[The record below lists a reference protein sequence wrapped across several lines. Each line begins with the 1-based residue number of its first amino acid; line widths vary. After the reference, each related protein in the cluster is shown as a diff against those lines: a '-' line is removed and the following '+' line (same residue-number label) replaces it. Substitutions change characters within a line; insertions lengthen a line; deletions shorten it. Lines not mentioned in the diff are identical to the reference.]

1 MRFSPPFRFF
11 IFVALLAPTF
21 LLNTGCSSQ
30 DKPAISDVPPVG
42 HDWSTKMQELS
53 MALNKLLPLV
63 SDSGQFNNPANDAAV
78 NDATAL
84 LKKLS
89 HQVRNLE
96 KPAADPAY
104 DSIARLLDED
114 LTRAISALH
123 NGNRDYARL
132 TIRESIGYCIQCHT
146 QTANG
151 PSFPKLTLGF
161 DPSKLSPLGQGDF
174 YAATRQFDSALT
186 AYRKGVEDA
195 AFAKRDIFAW
205 ERTARSALAIAVRF
219 RESPKESK
227 KIAQA
232 VSKNKSAPESLR
244 TAANSWI
251 KAIDKWSKEK
261 SPKNE
266 SGDAQL
272 NHAEKL
278 VTEADARVDVENE
291 HGQDILYLRASGS
304 LHEWLAANPL
314 KSGANEANRA
324 KALYLAG
331 RAAEESRELNFWT
344 LHERYYELCI
354 ETLPNSDLAKSC
366 FKKLND
372 SILMGYTGS
381 SGLHLPPDESARL
394 ARLREK
400 ANGPVAAPANGAAPP
415 SAKPS
420 GN

>member
-1 MRFSPPFRFF
+1 MRFSIALPVPF
-11 IFVALLAPTF
+11 IAVSALALS
-21 LLNTGCSSQ
+21 LVIGCSSKDQ
-30 DKPAISDVPPVG
+30 TPVSDVPPAS
-42 HDWSTKMQELS
+42 HDWSSKMQELS
-53 MALNKLLPLV
+53 AALNKLLPLV
-63 SDSGQFNNPANDAAV
+63 SDSAQFNNPANDAAV
-78 NDATAL
+78 NDATNQ

-114 LTRAISALH
+114 LARAVTALH

-174 YAATRQFDSALT
+174 YAATRQFDSALKS
-186 AYRKGVEDA
+186 YRKGVEDS
-195 AFAKRDIFAW
+195 AFAKKDIFAW

-219 RESPKESK
+219 KESPKESK
-227 KIAQA
+227 KIARA
-232 VSKNKSAPESLR
+232 ITKNKSAPESLR
-244 TAANSWI
+244 IAANSWL
-251 KAIDKWSKEK
+251 KAIQKWSKEK
-261 SPKNE
+261 NPKNE
-266 SGDAQL
+266 SGAAQL
-272 NHAEKL
+272 AHAEKL
-278 VTEADARVDVENE
+278 VAEADSRVDVENE
-291 HGQDILYLRASGS
+291 HGQDILYLRASGA

-314 KSGANEANRA
+314 KVGVNEADRA
-324 KALYLAG
+324 KSLYLAG

-354 ETLPNSDLAKSC
+354 DTLPNSDLAKSC

-372 SILMGYTGS
+372 SVLMGYTGS

-394 ARLREK
+394 ARLKVKANGEK
-400 ANGPVAAPANGAAPP
+400 ANGEKP
-415 SAKPS
+415 SSEKPS

>member
-1 MRFSPPFRFF
+1 MRFLP
-11 IFVALLAPTF
+11 ALLIPVFA
-21 LLNTGCSSQ
+21 LLVGCSSK
-30 DKPAISDVPPVG
+30 DKAPKSDVPPAG
-42 HDWSTKMQELS
+42 HDWSSKMQELS
-53 MALNKLLPLV
+53 VALNKLLPLV
-63 SDSGQFNNPANDAAV
+63 SDSGKFNNPANEKAV
-78 NDATAL
+78 SEATSQ

-89 HQVRNLE
+89 HQVRDLE

-104 DSIARLLDED
+104 DSIARLLDDD
-114 LTRAISALH
+114 LARAVSALN

-151 PSFPKLTLGF
+151 PSFPKLILGF
-161 DPSKLSPLGQGDF
+161 DPSKLTPLGQGDF
-174 YAATRQFDSALT
+174 YAATRQFDSALK

-195 AFAKRDIFAW
+195 AFAKKDIFAW

-219 RESPKESK
+219 KESPKESK
-227 KIAQA
+227 KIARA
-232 VSKNKSAPESLR
+232 ISKNKSAPESLR
-244 TAANSWI
+244 TAANSWL
-251 KAIDKWSKEK
+251 KAIEKWSKEK
-261 SPKNE
+261 TIKNE
-266 SGDAQL
+266 SGEAQL
-272 NHAEKL
+272 AHAEKL
-278 VTEADARVDVENE
+278 VTEADSRVDVENE
-291 HGQDILYLRASGS
+291 HGQDILYLRASGA

-314 KSGANEANRA
+314 KAGMNEKNRA

-366 FKKLND
+366 FKKLNE

-394 ARLREK
+394 AQLKLK
-400 ANGPVAAPANGAAPP
+400 ANGPATTPVNGTPPP
-415 SAKPS
+415 SSKPN